1 MQMVGGS
8 FFQSGAAPA
17 RWAAAVV
24 WLAAATGNGRLGAQN
39 RKQAIQ
45 KVSFCSA
52 PKADAG
58 DLLDSLLPL
67 SPDSLYGQLRFI
79 SPTANGWPNWR

>member
-1 MQMVGGS
+1 M
-8 FFQSGAAPA
+8 
-17 RWAAAVV
+17 V

-52 PKADAG
+52 PEAVIGLTAVE
-58 DLLDSLLPL
+58 LLEGES
-67 SPDSLYGQLRFI
+67 
-79 SPTANGWPNWR
+79 